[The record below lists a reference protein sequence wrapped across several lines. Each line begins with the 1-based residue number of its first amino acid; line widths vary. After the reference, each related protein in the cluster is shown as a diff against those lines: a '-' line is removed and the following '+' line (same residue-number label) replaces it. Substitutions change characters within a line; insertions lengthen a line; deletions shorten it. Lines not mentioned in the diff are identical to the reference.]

1 MMPSTRQL
9 TAAFALGRLAFGVGL
24 IARPERVAGGWI
36 GKDAER
42 GGVKIVL
49 RGLGAR
55 DVALSAGALA
65 ALGDEDR
72 LVHWLAAAVGCD
84 LSDVVSTLAAP
95 AGSLPGNAR
104 WGTVALGGGSALAG
118 ALLLAGTRR

>member
-1 MMPSTRQL
+1 MPSPRQL
-9 TAAFALGRLAFGVGL
+9 TTAFALGRLAFGAGL
-24 IARPERVAGGWI
+24 MARPERVASGWV

-42 GGVKIVL
+42 GAVKIVL

-65 ALGDEDR
+65 ARGDEDR
-72 LVHWLAAAVGCD
+72 LAHWIAAAIGCD

-95 AGSLPGNAR
+95 PDSLPGNAR
-104 WGTVALGGGSALAG
+104 WGTVALGGGAALAG
-118 ALLLAGTRR
+118 ALLLAEIKR

>member
-1 MMPSTRQL
+1 MPSARQL

-24 IARPERVAGGWI
+24 MARPDRVASGWV
-36 GKDAER
+36 GMDAQR
-42 GGVKIVL
+42 GAVKIVL

-65 ALGDEDR
+65 ALGDQDR
-72 LVHWLAAAVGCD
+72 LAHWIAAAIGCD
-84 LSDVVSTLAAP
+84 LSDVVSTLVAP
-95 AGSLPGNAR
+95 PDSLPGNAR

-118 ALLLAGTRR
+118 ALLLAGIKR

>member
-9 TAAFALGRLAFGVGL
+9 TIAFALGRLAFGVGL
-24 IARPERVAGGWI
+24 MARPDRVASGWI
-36 GKDAER
+36 GEDAEK
-42 GGVKIVL
+42 GTVKIVL

-65 ALGDEDR
+65 ALGDERR
-72 LVHWLAAAVGCD
+72 LAQWIAAALACD

-95 AGSLPGNAR
+95 ADSLPGNAR

-118 ALLLAGTRR
+118 ALLLAGTKR